1 MQLQEITWQS
11 DSGSIKG
18 GMRGHLP
25 PPQLEALPHSP
36 EEKANFWI
44 FVPSEK
50 YFILPLDAPPQKKK
64 HNNNNSGAAI
74 AVR

>member
-18 GMRGHLP
+18 GMRGHS
-25 PPQLEALPHSP
+25 PPQAGGSAPLP

-50 YFILPLDAPPQKKK
+50 YFILPLD
-64 HNNNNSGAAI
+64 NNNSGAAI
-74 AVR
+74 AVS